1 MADLHYSFIDGHES
15 INQTMRYL
23 EKKYLKA
30 SIAHKEALQNRDM
43 LLAERE
49 RRVARY
55 FEALIDA
62 EAHIQA
68 AKVHTDE
75 EDTCNAESWDS
86 LFRRHLQR
94 VEIVIG
100 DEPLFDNTRARL
112 GAIGSRGRL
121 P

>member
-1 MADLHYSFIDGHES
+1 MRPSDPSPLIDAMAYMYYSFIDGHES

-68 AKVHTDE
+68 AKVRTDE
-75 EDTCNAESWDS
+75 DPSA
-86 LFRRHLQR
+86 QR
-94 VEIVIG
+94 G
-100 DEPLFDNTRARL
+100 HPPAFLRQLHD
-112 GAIGSRGRL
+112 
-121 P
+121 